1 MIVVKTNNIDS
12 NGQNIR
18 VAFLHMTQD
27 SSTLAIGSTVNIG
40 TRIGTVGNTGDST
53 GPHLHL
59 SMFNGKNGNNSYDWP
74 GANTSINPQRFFP
87 NTTFTGDLSNTRP

>member
-74 GANTSINPQRFFP
+74 GENTSINPQRFFP